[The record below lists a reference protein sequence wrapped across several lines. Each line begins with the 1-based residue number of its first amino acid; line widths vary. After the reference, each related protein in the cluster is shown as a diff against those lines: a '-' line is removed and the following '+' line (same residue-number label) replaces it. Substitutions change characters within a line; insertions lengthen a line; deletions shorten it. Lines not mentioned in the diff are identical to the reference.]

1 MASDQLRLVLGM
13 KLKGLRQ
20 ERGLTLQE
28 VARRAGA
35 SVSYL
40 SEIESG
46 KKYPKPEKL
55 VVLAA
60 VMGVAYDDLV
70 SLKVAE
76 PLEGL
81 RAALTSPF
89 LRAFPFKL
97 FGIERQDLMSLMA
110 GVPERAGAL
119 IRAFLEVSRTYDARV
134 EHFLFAALR
143 AYQGMHGNRFPA
155 LEAVADA
162 FRAARGWDERAVPVA
177 HVLRHLLEADFGYRV
192 DTTTLPGHAELG
204 GFRSV
209 FVPGEPGGAG
219 PRLLVNGSLRDE
231 QLAFLYAREL
241 GFVALKPPQ
250 RPTTSSWLKVES
262 FEQVLANFEAS
273 YVAGALLL
281 PAAAVDEDLRAFF
294 ARPSWSES
302 GFLRALA
309 HYRATPEMYFYRLTQ
324 RVPEAFGLAE
334 LFFLRFH
341 HRPADD
347 DLHLTKVLNMSRVP
361 VPHGV
366 QPGERYCRR
375 WPSTEALRTLAARQA
390 GGTYTGEPVV
400 AVQRSYFL
408 TEEAEF
414 FVIAVARP
422 LALQPATNAVVMLGF
437 LMDRAFK
444 RAVRFWDD
452 PAVPRVE
459 VNLACERC
467 PLADCGVRA
476 APPTALRAAEA
487 QARREAALEV
497 LDEAIRSA

>member
-13 KLKGLRQ
+13 KLRGLRQ
-20 ERGLTLQE
+20 ERGLTLQ
-28 VARRAGA
+28 ALAGRAGV
-35 SVSYL
+35 SVSFL

-55 VVLAA
+55 VELAA
-60 VMGVAYDDLV
+60 VLGVAYDDLV
-70 SLKVAE
+70 SLKVEE

-97 FGIERQDLMSLMA
+97 FGIERQDLLALMA

-143 AYQGMHGNRFPA
+143 AYQAMHGNRFPA
-155 LEAVADA
+155 LEAVADGI
-162 FRAARGWDERAVPVA
+162 RAARGWDERAVPVA
-177 HVLRHLLEADFGYRV
+177 HVLRHLLEADHGYCV
-192 DTTTLPGHAELG
+192 DTTTLVGHAELG
-204 GFRSV
+204 GFRSI
-209 FVPGEPGGAG
+209 FVPGP
-219 PRLLVNGSLRDE
+219 PPTLLVNGALRDE

-241 GFVALKPPQ
+241 GFVALKPAQ

-281 PAAAVDEDLRAFF
+281 PAAALDEDLRAFF
-294 ARPSWSES
+294 ARPTWSERQ
-302 GFLRALA
+302 FVRALA
-309 HYRATPEMYFYRLTQ
+309 HYRATPEMFFYRLTQ
-324 RVPEAFGLAE
+324 RVPEAFGVHE

-341 HRPADD
+341 HQPATDEF
-347 DLHLTKVLNMSRVP
+347 HLTKVLNVSRVP

-366 QPGERYCRR
+366 QPGWHYCRR
-375 WPSTEALRTLAARQA
+375 WPGMEALRTLAARQA
-390 GGTYTGEPVV
+390 EGTYSGEPVV

-408 TEEAEF
+408 NEEAEF
-414 FVIAVARP
+414 FVMAVARP
-422 LALQPATNAVVMLGF
+422 LALQPGTNAVVMLGF
-437 LMDRAFK
+437 LMDRQFK

-452 PAVPRVE
+452 AAVPRVE

-467 PLADCGVRA
+467 PLADCRVRA

-487 QARREAALEV
+487 QGRREAALEG
-497 LDEAIRSA
+497 LTEDIRST